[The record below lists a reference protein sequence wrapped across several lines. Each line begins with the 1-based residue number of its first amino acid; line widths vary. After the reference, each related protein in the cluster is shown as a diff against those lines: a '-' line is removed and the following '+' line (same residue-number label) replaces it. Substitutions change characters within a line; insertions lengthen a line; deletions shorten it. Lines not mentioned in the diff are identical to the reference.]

1 MNMPDPA
8 LAPALD
14 SPTFDQDTFNHWFDQ
29 RLEQKLAEREAAHT
43 PSLSIIV
50 TKGTLDMAYP
60 PFILASTASAL
71 GWDVSVFFTF
81 YGLELLK
88 KNLTLEISP
97 LGNPAMPMK
106 MPVGP
111 EAFQAIN
118 WKIPNLIAG
127 NIPGFER
134 FATNMMKKTMSNKGV
149 ASIEVLRDACIEG
162 GVKMVAC
169 QMTVDVFGYERSDF
183 IPEVAD
189 WIGAASFLPIAQ
201 KSDVALFI

>member
-1 MNMPDPA
+1 MNIPEETLVTP
-8 LAPALD
+8 
-14 SPTFDQDTFNHWFDQ
+14 FDQDTFNRYFDE

-43 PSLSIIV
+43 PGLALIV

-60 PFILASTASAL
+60 PFILASTAAAL
-71 GWDVSVFFTF
+71 GGEVSIFFTF

-88 KNLTLEISP
+88 KHLDLGISP

-106 MPVGP
+106 MPLGP

-127 NIPGFER
+127 NLPGFER
-134 FATNMMKKTMSNKGV
+134 LATGMMKKTMIRKGV
-149 ASIEVLRDACIEG
+149 ASIEELRAICVESD
-162 GVKMVAC
+162 VKLVAC
-169 QMTVDVFGYERSDF
+169 QMTVDVFGYAREDF

-189 WIGAASFLPIAQ
+189 WIGATTFLPIAQ
-201 KSDVALFI
+201 KADVSLFI